1 MLVKVDHL
9 ALVAASSAA
18 VSLANDIDAAVTTA
32 RTASP
37 VDLPSLTSVPA
48 KAQWVRD
55 QVPMLDELAALA
67 LLLDTDGDGSATV
80 DVPKGQWEP
89 AALLEQA
96 ADDRFGPGFVD
107 ATGLEGAE
115 LVALLATLGSV
126 GRDLPPD
133 SGVMTPTE
141 LRQFIIDH
149 PAVAG
154 ALRDLTP
161 RGQGPAGELWTLSLP
176 FSLSADGVVWPGQ
189 EQRSLDVRALFEGLS
204 PADAAILAMTYPSV
218 VGNLSGVPFAN
229 RAHANTVNV
238 VATLADERAQL
249 REVQKWLDENDQFD
263 FEESIGKVDDRIALY
278 ESILAGNRQIL
289 HFDPAGDGQI
299 VELHGPVGP
308 GTDNVGVLVPGTGS
322 DLSNFENTVTR
333 SLSFQNENRD
343 GQLVMISWLG
353 TDMPDSVLW
362 NATSTGYSA
371 EGGPRLAEFSRDL
384 QLEIEHSGS
393 PDARVTVAG
402 HSYGGAT
409 VGRSE
414 LHGLEADRVLHI
426 ASAGA
431 GHEVDGPGD
440 LPTSQREV
448 DRYSLTAPGDPIE
461 IAQGVGHGADPDT
474 FEGTTRLHSGDKV
487 DGSLNAGSGAHTS
500 VFEEYSDA
508 WRSMYEVFV
517 GGTVETYR
525 SPKYVETSSRTGN
538 LVVRKHVGW
547 NDDGSKVD
555 IE

>member
-1 MLVKVDHL
+1 MLVKLDHL

-18 VSLANDIDAAVTTA
+18 EGLANGIDGAVTTA
-32 RTASP
+32 RTSSP

-67 LLLDTDGDGSATV
+67 LMLDTDGNGSATLEIAA
-80 DVPKGQWEP
+80 DAWEP
-89 AALLEQA
+89 AVLLQQA
-96 ADDRFGPGFVD
+96 GDARFGPGFVD
-107 ATGLEGAE
+107 ATGLEGEE
-115 LVALLATLGSV
+115 LTALLTTLGSV
-126 GRDLPPD
+126 GRDLPPG

-154 ALRDLTP
+154 ALRDLVP
-161 RGQGPAGELWTLSLP
+161 RGPGPAGDLHVLTLP
-176 FSLSADGVVWPGQ
+176 FLTAPGGVAEGLEDRRRAARDLFESLSPQ
-189 EQRSLDVRALFEGLS
+189 
-204 PADAAILAMTYPSV
+204 DAAILAMTYPSV
-218 VGNLSGVPFAN
+218 VGSLPGVPFTN
-229 RAHANTVNV
+229 RADANTVNV
-238 VATLADERAQL
+238 VAALADERATLADLQ
-249 REVQKWLDENDQFD
+249 EWVGDNPQFG
-263 FEESIGKVDDRIALY
+263 FEGIIDPLEDRIGLY
-278 ESILAGNRQIL
+278 ESILADNRQIL

-299 VELHGPVGP
+299 VELHGPIGP
-308 GTDNVGVLVPGTGS
+308 GTENVGVLVPGTGS

-333 SLSFQNENRD
+333 SRSFQNENRD

-362 NATSTGYSA
+362 NAMSTGYSA

-440 LPTSQREV
+440 LPTSQRGV
-448 DRYSLTAPGDPIE
+448 HRYSLTAPGDPIE
-461 IAQGVGHGADPDT
+461 VAQGTVHGADPDT

-487 DGSLNAGSGAHTS
+487 DGSLNTGSGAHTN

-508 WRSMYEVFV
+508 WRNMYQVFV
-517 GGTVETYR
+517 GGMVETYR
-525 SPKYVETSSRTGN
+525 SPEYVETSSRSGN